1 MATGAGTRVL
11 FVDDSGKPSPNHP
24 SRALVVA
31 GFSIPSAAVPAL
43 NRMIAGAK
51 SRFYRQRGDPAR
63 WEMKSKRHISPDSW
77 KRSKNRNFL
86 DEVARI
92 LAKLECTVYS
102 VGIDKRRM
110 LHPMTLQ
117 TTMPLQFQ
125 VLLEHFAAEC
135 RWHGETGLLISDW
148 SNHQD
153 DAHASQSVGSFV
165 TTRRLPLH
173 PSVYYANSRSSH
185 AIQVADLLA
194 GIRRRSMEGDQNLRD
209 LDQRLGSVRSISRR
223 FGIRTHE
230 GRLFETSIVLF

>member
-1 MATGAGTRVL
+1 MATGGASRVL
-11 FVDDSGKPSPNHP
+11 FVDDSGKPSFNH
-24 SRALVVA
+24 SSKALVIA
-31 GFSIPSAAVPAL
+31 GFSIPSATVPAL

-63 WEMKSKRHISPDSW
+63 WEIKSKRHISPDAW
-77 KRSKNRNFL
+77 RRSKNRGFL

-92 LAKLECTVYS
+92 LAQLECTVYS

-165 TTRRLPLH
+165 TTRKLPLH
-173 PSVYYANSRSSH
+173 PSVYYANSHSSH
-185 AIQVADLLA
+185 AIQVADLVA
-194 GIRRRSMEGDQNLRD
+194 GIRRRSMEGDRNLQG
-209 LDQRLGSVRSISRR
+209 LEQRLGSVRSVPSKNL
-223 FGIRTHE
+223 IRTHE
-230 GRLFETSIVLF
+230 GRPFETSIVLF

>member
-1 MATGAGTRVL
+1 MAMSAGTRVL
-11 FVDDSGKPSPNHP
+11 FVDDSGKPSFNHS

-31 GFSIPSAAVPAL
+31 GFSVRSAAVPAL

-51 SRFYRQRGDPAR
+51 SRFYAQRGDPAR
-63 WEMKSKRHISPDSW
+63 WEIKSKRHITPDSW
-77 KRSKNRNFL
+77 KRSKNRSFL

-92 LAKLECTVYS
+92 LAELECTVYS

-135 RWHGETGLLISDW
+135 RWHRETGLLISDW

-173 PSVYYANSRSSH
+173 PSVYYANSHSSH
-185 AIQVADLLA
+185 AIQVADLVA
-194 GIRRRSMEGDQNLRD
+194 GIRRRSMEGDQNLHN
-209 LDQRLGSVRSISRR
+209 LDKKLGSLRSMSSH
-223 FGIRTHE
+223 FVLRTHE
-230 GRLFETSIVLF
+230 GRPFETSVVLF